1 MGSLLE
7 ELAEYPLCQYEQI
20 TTDQIPFSKN
30 VRHICKTEC
39 PRYGTSW
46 SCPPAVGT
54 VEECRARC
62 LQYKDALIFMTA
74 SEVDDMENMD
84 ALLATRKEHEA
95 VTHQLDARF
104 REEFGDCLTLSS
116 ESCADCAQCAYPSAP
131 CRNPGRMLPCLEG
144 YGIVAV
150 NLAELCGMPMSMGPG
165 VVVWFGA
172 ILFHRVTE
180 KPGVSDF

>member
-1 MGSLLE
+1 MGSILE

-131 CRNPGRMLPCLEG
+131 A
-144 YGIVAV
+144 GIRDGCFRAWRAMV
-150 NLAELCGMPMSMGPG
+150 L
-165 VVVWFGA
+165 
-172 ILFHRVTE
+172 
-180 KPGVSDF
+180 